1 MEEDPATA
9 AADARAAFL
18 ADEPVPVPVRPPILA
33 SWARSR
39 EHRVAPDHIELG
51 PEDAGYR
58 SSPLLELARPVI
70 AEAADLLSSEPVS
83 LILCDEN
90 GTVLERR
97 TGDTRLHR
105 HLDKVWLA
113 PGFSYAERNVGTNG
127 IGTALESRA
136 PAAVVG
142 AEHWAEGLED
152 LACAAVPVHHPVT
165 GRVVGVLDL
174 TCWRKDAGPLLL
186 ATTTLTA
193 QQVEQRLR
201 ECVAGRESAV
211 LADFVAACR
220 RSPDAVVAVSD
231 DVLMLNDR
239 ARDLLDPTDHERL
252 VEVAGEALARGH
264 RTRLAVD
271 LPSGASARLDCRP
284 TWAADGAGGG
294 VLVVRP
300 TRTPPGGP
308 ARRGR
313 RPGAAAAT
321 ARRRPDAATAV
332 GSGTLWTMCRT
343 AVERH
348 VAAREWVVLAG
359 EPGSG
364 RRTLARAAH
373 EGYAAGAPLEVFEA
387 DGFGTRWLA
396 DVTRAVS
403 APRGTVVLADVDRLP
418 PGAARRLMDVLEPR
432 RWSGASRR
440 AWVVVTV
447 SPGAQPDD
455 VAALVARVPFT
466 VEVPPLRHHAEDVPD
481 LVRHLL
487 TTLPGA
493 PGSAVTCS
501 PEALR
506 VLARYRWPGN
516 AAQLKAVVSQVLAH
530 RRTGTVDVADLPAEV
545 FGGGRRRLTTV
556 EALECDAIVDAL
568 RRCDGSK
575 TRAAAL
581 LGLSRA
587 TVYRKVREYGITAT
601 AG

>member
-1 MEEDPATA
+1 MGKDPVTAT
-9 AADARAAFL
+9 ADARAAFL
-18 ADEPVPVPVRPPILA
+18 ADEPVPDAVRPPILA

-39 EHRVAPDHIELG
+39 EHRVAPDHIDLG

-70 AEAADLLSSEPVS
+70 ADAADLLAGEPVS
-83 LILCDEN
+83 LILCDDN

-142 AEHWAEGLED
+142 SEHWAEGLED

-174 TCWRKDAGPLLL
+174 TCWRRDAGPLLL
-186 ATTTLTA
+186 ATSTLTA
-193 QQVEQRLR
+193 QHVEQRLR

-211 LADFVAACR
+211 LEDFVAACR

-252 VEVAGEALARGH
+252 VEIAGEALARGR

-300 TRTPPGGP
+300 ARSPAHPRQTPASGAP
-308 ARRGR
+308 RRE
-313 RPGAAAAT
+313 A
-321 ARRRPDAATAV
+321 DAAAV

-343 AVERH
+343 TVERH

-373 EGYAAGAPLEVFEA
+373 EASAAGTPLEVLEPE
-387 DGFGTRWLA
+387 GFGSRWLA
-396 DVTRAVS
+396 DVARAVAS
-403 APRGTVVLADVDRLP
+403 PRGTLVLADVDRLP
-418 PGAARRLMDVLEPR
+418 PGAARRLMEVLEPR
-432 RWSGASRR
+432 RWSGADRR
-440 AWVVVTV
+440 PWVVLTV
-447 SPGAQPDD
+447 SPGRPDDD

-487 TTLPGA
+487 TTLRTA
-493 PGSAVTCS
+493 PGRAVTCS

-516 AAQLKAVVSQVLAH
+516 TAQLKAVVSQVLAH

-568 RRCDGSK
+568 RRCGGSK

-587 TVYRKVREYGITAT
+587 TVYRKVREYGITPA